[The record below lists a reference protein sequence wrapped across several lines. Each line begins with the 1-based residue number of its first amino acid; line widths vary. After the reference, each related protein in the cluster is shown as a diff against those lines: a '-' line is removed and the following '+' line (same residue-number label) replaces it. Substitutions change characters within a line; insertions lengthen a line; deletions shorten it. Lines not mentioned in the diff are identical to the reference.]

1 MKQYI
6 ELIERGMGI
15 TYKIKS
21 NGDIYRCMEKGSDFI
36 KWDSTC
42 VIGVNIHHTGKPI
55 EYLTLREFME
65 KYNSA
70 DDYKSLYKKNGKG
83 ICKLVLVKND
93 LYLIDNFGNDIYW
106 TV

>member
-55 EYLTLREFME
+55 EYLTLAEFMN
-65 KYNSA
+65 KYKSA

-93 LYLIDNFGNDIYW
+93 LYFIDNFGEDIYW